1 MATFA
6 VMSGDYVSNV
16 IVADTKEVAEEV
28 TNATCIE
35 YDETNPAGIGYQYD
49 GEKFNLPVFVEAVS
63 EETLEDPA

>member
-6 VMSGDYVSNV
+6 VMSDNYVTNV

-35 YDETNPAGIGYQYD
+35 YDETNPAGIGYHYD
-49 GEKFNLPVFVEAVS
+49 GEKFNLPEPT
-63 EETLEDPA
+63 EPTE